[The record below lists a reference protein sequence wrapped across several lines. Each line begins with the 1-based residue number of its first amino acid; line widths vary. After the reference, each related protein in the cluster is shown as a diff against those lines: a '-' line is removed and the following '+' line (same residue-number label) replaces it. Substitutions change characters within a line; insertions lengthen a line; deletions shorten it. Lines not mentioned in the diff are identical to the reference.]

1 MSADVKTKKR
11 TSQDKI
17 VPADSV
23 EDGSGKFADYNGL
36 YIEGLAD
43 FGSLSRSYAIL
54 RDSTIFISLHALALF
69 VHADRCVLWRLAR
82 RTGH

>member
-23 EDGSGKFADYNGL
+23 EDGSGKFTD

-43 FGSLSRSYAIL
+43 FGSLL
-54 RDSTIFISLHALALF
+54 
-69 VHADRCVLWRLAR
+69 
-82 RTGH
+82 

>member
-23 EDGSGKFADYNGL
+23 EDGSGKFADY
-36 YIEGLAD
+36 IEGLAD
-43 FGSLSRSYAIL
+43 FGSLL
-54 RDSTIFISLHALALF
+54 
-69 VHADRCVLWRLAR
+69 
-82 RTGH
+82 